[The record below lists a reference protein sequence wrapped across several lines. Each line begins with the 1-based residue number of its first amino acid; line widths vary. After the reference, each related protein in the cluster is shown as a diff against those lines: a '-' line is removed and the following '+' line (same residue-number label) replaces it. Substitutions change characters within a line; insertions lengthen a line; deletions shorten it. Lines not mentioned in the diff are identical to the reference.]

1 MKNLFNKHLK
11 WKTTLVASDKTI
23 KDAIINLNKST
34 LKIVLIV
41 DSKTNSFLG
50 TVSDGDI
57 RRGFL
62 KGLKLNSQIIRVLNK
77 KPTIVKKNKASESY
91 KIPKHSNDISQIP
104 LINNFNKVEGLLIE
118 NKNNFD
124 KKILDNNFLIMAG
137 GKGKRL
143 MPLTK
148 YIPKPMLKID
158 GTPILEHI
166 ILNAKKNKFR
176 NFYISVNYL
185 KAAIKKYFKDGDALN
200 VNIQYIEE
208 KNPTGTAGSLKL
220 LKKDNQLPIVVC
232 NGDVLCD
239 VDYED
244 LLQFHKKNKSIA
256 TMVIKSKSESLKYG
270 VAFNKDSKLIGLSE
284 KPSYNYNIITGI
296 YILNYDVIK
305 YINKKNFNMTD
316 LFLKLIKLK
325 KKTFIYPIFENWED
339 VSSRFKK

>member
-1 MKNLFNKHLK
+1 MKSLFNKNPN
-11 WKTTLVASDKTI
+11 WKSTLLSNNKTI

-34 LKIVLIV
+34 LKIVLVI
-41 DSKTNSFLG
+41 DLKTKKFLG

-62 KGLKLNSQIIRVLNK
+62 KNLKLNSLIVKVLNNKPVIAK
-77 KPTIVKKNKASESY
+77 KSTYSKNS
-91 KIPKHSNDISQIP
+91 KIPKNSNNVSQIP

-118 NKNNFD
+118 NKISFQNKN
-124 KKILDNNFLIMAG
+124 LENNFLIMAG

-148 YIPKPMLKID
+148 HVPKPMLEID

-166 ILNAKKNKFR
+166 ILNAKKNGFN
-176 NFYISVNYL
+176 NFHISVNYL
-185 KAAIKKYFKDGDALN
+185 KEVIKKYFKNGSGLN
-200 VNIQYIEE
+200 LNINYIEE
-208 KNPTGTAGSLKL
+208 KTPTGTAGSLKL

-244 LLQFHKKNKSIA
+244 LLKFHKKNKSIA
-256 TMVIKSKSESLKYG
+256 TMVIKSKTESLEYG
-270 VAFNKDSKLIGLSE
+270 VAFNKESRLTGLSE

-296 YILNYDVIK
+296 YILNYEVRK
-305 YINKKNFNMTD
+305 YIDKKNFNMTD

-325 KKTFIYPIFENWED
+325 KRTFIYPIFENWED